1 MARHTI
7 EIQETFDVP
16 RSRVFAL
23 FADHQRFG
31 RLLGAP
37 VRRIRDSVQAD
48 RKY

>member
-23 FADHQRFG
+23 FADHQRHQIVAYIFY
-31 RLLGAP
+31 
-37 VRRIRDSVQAD
+37 VCVCIR
-48 RKY
+48 